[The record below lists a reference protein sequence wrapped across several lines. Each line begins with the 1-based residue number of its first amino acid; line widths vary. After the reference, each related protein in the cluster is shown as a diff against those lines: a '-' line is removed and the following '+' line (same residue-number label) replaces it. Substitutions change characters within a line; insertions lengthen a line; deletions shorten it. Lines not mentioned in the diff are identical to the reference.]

1 MPDFRHGYQ
10 NLSKLWQILPSSRI
24 QSHGRRSIGSRIGK
38 FRATQL
44 SKTPQIKPTGQTGS
58 KADNA
63 DFQARIER
71 LAKRAVTRISRPGGR
86 KRDVLRVYF
95 NTGPNWILVR
105 RRKSHRAE
113 REIAV
118 LDALAGQADL
128 RVPRRIGSLGEWSI
142 LSDLGN
148 RRMSLHIQQTPPDQ
162 RWDVA
167 KRAIAGVLEFQDAAN
182 ACPAVQSLPLV
193 DLDEEALSHIAKG
206 PSRTCSRYG
215 IDLPVPDPATL
226 MPWIGAHRPAFMK
239 GDCRAANI
247 VLNSAGQLGW
257 IDFEFAG
264 LRHGCEDIAWFLC
277 DETLPIALDGHLD
290 DLDTLVREARPDDP
304 QAYLKTL
311 VINAALHA
319 GTRLRVIGNELH
331 GKSWLDYAEILND
344 DLVGVHPTLAIQ
356 LARKGALLADQYR
369 ETRPLVDVYTA
380 IADRIFAARQD
391 I

>member
-1 MPDFRHGYQ
+1 MPNLRHGYP
-10 NLSKLWQILPSSRI
+10 NLSKLWQIWLPSRI
-24 QSHGRRSIGSRIGK
+24 QSDGRYFIGSCIGN

-44 SKTPQIKPTGQTGS
+44 GKTPQFRNSRRTDN

-63 DFQARIER
+63 AFQDRIAR
-71 LAKRAVTRISRPGGR
+71 LAKRTVTRISRPGGR

-95 NTGPNWILVR
+95 NSGPNWILVR

-118 LDALAGQADL
+118 LDALADHTGL
-128 RVPRRIGSLGEWSI
+128 RIPKRIGSLGEWSI

-148 RRMSLHIQQTPPDQ
+148 RRMSLHIQQTPPGQ

-167 KRAIAGVLEFQDAAN
+167 ARTITGILEFQDAAN
-182 ACPAVQSLPLV
+182 TCPAVQSLPHI
-193 DLDEEALSHIAKG
+193 DLGDSEMLHIAKG
-206 PSRTCSRYG
+206 PSRTCLRYG

-226 MPWIGAHRPAFMK
+226 LPWIGADRPTFIK

-247 VLNSAGQLGW
+247 VLDAAGQLGW

-290 DLDTLVREARPDDP
+290 DLDTLVRQARPDVP
-304 QAYLKTL
+304 EAYLKTL

-319 GTRLRVIGNELH
+319 GARLRVIGNELI

-344 DLVGVHPTLAIQ
+344 DLVGVHPTLAIK

-380 IADRIFAARQD
+380 IADRIYAARQGN
-391 I
+391 